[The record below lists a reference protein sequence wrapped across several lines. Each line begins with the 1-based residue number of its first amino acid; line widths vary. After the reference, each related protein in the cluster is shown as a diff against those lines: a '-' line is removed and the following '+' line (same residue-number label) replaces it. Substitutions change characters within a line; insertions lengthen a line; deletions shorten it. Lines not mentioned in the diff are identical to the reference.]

1 VTDILEKG
9 LGWLEDKRDEHRTD
23 VVRYKRDTFSV
34 GINATVGRTLFE
46 VDKGRGIL
54 EKIESRDFLVLTKD
68 LIIDGSQALPE
79 RGDVIRETR
88 GTETFVYEVLA
99 PGKEPHYRYSD
110 PYRKT
115 LRIHAKLV
123 DTEVAP

>member
-1 VTDILEKG
+1 MTDIIESG
-9 LGWLEDKRDEHRTD
+9 LGWLEDQRDIHRTD
-23 VVRYKRDTFSV
+23 LVIYKRDAFSV

-54 EKIESRDFLVLTKD
+54 EKIESRDFLVLTQD
-68 LIIDGSQALPE
+68 LILDGNQTLPE

-88 GTETFVYEVLA
+88 GTSTFVYEVMA

-115 LRIHAKLV
+115 LRIHSKLV

>member
-9 LGWLEDKRDEHRTD
+9 LGWLEDQRDIHRTD
-23 VVRYKRDTFSV
+23 LVRYKRDTFSV

-68 LIIDGSQALPE
+68 LILDGKQTLPE

-88 GTETFVYEVLA
+88 GTATFVYEVMA

-115 LRIHAKLV
+115 LRIHSKLV
-123 DTEVAP
+123 DTERAP